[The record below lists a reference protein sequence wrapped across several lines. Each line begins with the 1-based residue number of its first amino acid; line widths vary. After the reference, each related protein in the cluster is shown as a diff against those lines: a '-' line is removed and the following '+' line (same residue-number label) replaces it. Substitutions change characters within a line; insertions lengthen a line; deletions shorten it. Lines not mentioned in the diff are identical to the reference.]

1 MGLFHERFESKREII
16 IKHKY
21 WALFYAVFAAWL
33 VTLIF
38 VRSPIGLFFYA
49 FYVIFII
56 VFIADNWRPV
66 QEARQAFKDGKAT
79 RSGSRFSFSN
89 PPVIRIKKEG
99 DE

>member
-56 VFIADNWRPV
+56 VFIADNWRPCTGSKAGLQRRKSHSIWQQV
-66 QEARQAFKDGKAT
+66 LFFKSA
-79 RSGSRFSFSN
+79 SN
-89 PPVIRIKKEG
+89 QNKKG
-99 DE
+99 G